1 MDLTEMAPS
10 KTPNAP
16 RGTVKGT
23 AYHNIIKF
31 TIRAAPLPEDII
43 HFILDNVA
51 NLKQLQDERRMGH
64 PLSRADASDIG
75 DDEGDVRG
83 DITRKPSVRL
93 DEFWDV
99 LAKTCEAAGGDWKD
113 VTERIWSF
121 GPQRAGGC
129 LLIDARNKPSQSYVL
144 QSLCNAKLTSG
155 VLQIEA

>member
-1 MDLTEMAPS
+1 MDLTEMAPP

-23 AYHNIIKF
+23 AYQNLIKF
-31 TIRAAPLPEDII
+31 TIRAAPLPEDIT

-51 NLKQLQDERRMGH
+51 NLQQLHHERRMGH
-64 PLSRADASDIG
+64 PLSRADGSDID
-75 DDEGDVRG
+75 DDEGGVRG
-83 DITRKPSVRL
+83 DVIRKPSVRL

-99 LAKTCEAAGGDWKD
+99 LAETCEAAGGEWKG

-129 LLIDARNKPSQSYVL
+129 LLIDARKNPSQS
-144 QSLCNAKLTSG
+144 
-155 VLQIEA
+155 